1 MFDMHRYKRYNDSIQ
16 VNSAYKLNQE
26 VWTMAERNR
35 NLREDLIQ
43 AGIDEINIHGANGF
57 SFRRVA
63 DACQVSS
70 AAPYKHFKD
79 KKEFIS
85 AIIDHVNAQWFIAQ
99 DEVIRECS
107 DDPRDQMVSVA
118 TAYIRFLMENPH
130 YRQILMLK
138 NADFDNLYHRK
149 RGEMNSVTEKIMMRV
164 KETYNLSD
172 EVWHRKSLMVR
183 SLLFGSVFMF
193 DSGEFKYS
201 EQSLADLRYVIDR
214 EFTVL

>member
-1 MFDMHRYKRYNDSIQ
+1 
-16 VNSAYKLNQE
+16 
-26 VWTMAERNR
+26 MAERNR

-63 DACQVSS
+63 DACHVSS

-85 AIIDHVNAQWFIAQ
+85 AIIDYVNAQWFVAQ
-99 DEVIRECS
+99 DEVIRNCS
-107 DDPRDQMVSVA
+107 DEPRDQMVSVA

-149 RGEMNSVTEKIMMRV
+149 RGEMNSVTEKIMLRV
-164 KETYNLSD
+164 KEAYNLSD

-183 SLLFGSVFMF
+183 ALLFGSVFMF
-193 DSGEFKYS
+193 DSGEFKYT

>member
-1 MFDMHRYKRYNDSIQ
+1 MQTVSI
-16 VNSAYKLNQE
+16 AYFLGG
-26 VWTMAERNR
+26 TLMAERTA
-35 NLREDLIQ
+35 NLRDALIL
-43 AGIDEINIHGANGF
+43 AGIDEINRHGASNF

-63 DACQVSS
+63 ESCHVST
-70 AAPYKHFKD
+70 AAPYRHFKD

-85 AIIDHVNAQWFIAQ
+85 AIVDYVNSQWFVVQ
-99 DEVIRECS
+99 DEAIGNCS
-107 DDPRDQMVSVA
+107 DDPREQMVAVTTSYVK
-118 TAYIRFLMENPH
+118 FLMENPH

-149 RGEMNSVTEKIMMRV
+149 RGEMNSRTQQIMLAIKEK
-164 KETYNLSD
+164 YNLSD

-201 EQSLADLRYVIDR
+201 EQSLEDIRFIVDR
-214 EFTVL
+214 EFTIF